1 MANRTKRQKIRG
13 ILPVNSLYIKT
24 SNYLIYLLMKMASQ
38 RFTDQLRLAAGH
50 QWERVVN
57 HKFTREL
64 AAGTLNRDGEL
75 ME

>member
-1 MANRTKRQKIRG
+1 
-13 ILPVNSLYIKT
+13 
-24 SNYLIYLLMKMASQ
+24 MKMASQ